1 VQKKPDDAADG
12 GDVHACRTG
21 KNLKGAV
28 VAHRESKHVVAEDK
42 ERERERERKGE
53 SDSIIPR
60 ALSRRNVF
68 STRRWRIVEASY
80 LREKGRK

>member
-28 VAHRESKHVVAEDK
+28 V